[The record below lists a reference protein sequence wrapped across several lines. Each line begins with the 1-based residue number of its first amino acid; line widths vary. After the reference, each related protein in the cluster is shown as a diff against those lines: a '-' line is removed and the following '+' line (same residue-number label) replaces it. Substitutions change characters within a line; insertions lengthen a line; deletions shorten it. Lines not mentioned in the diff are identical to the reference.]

1 MLPSTDQRES
11 EFRVSSSEF
20 ASMDSVSVRRMTV
33 PIETREQLESA
44 FAKFSETAISLE
56 RSYVSLR
63 EEVTRLRTELMR
75 KQSELEA
82 ERERVR
88 QARALGEYSA
98 LLAHEIRNPLASME
112 LFAELLLECGDLEQ
126 DARGWVEQLQA
137 GLRTLA
143 MLTNNVLQQHE
154 AMGCSASTS
163 LEIGSVLTA
172 AVQFLGPVANQ
183 NDIHLAY
190 EDRSKGAKVEGER
203 SRLQQV
209 FLNLVLNAFHV
220 SRPGGQV
227 NVTAVRVENSE
238 KKVRVTV
245 EDFGRG
251 ISPEHRGRIFEA
263 GFTTRAGS
271 VGLGLAVCK
280 KIVEQHGGKIVVES
294 VPGKGSKFMVEL
306 PAL

>member
-1 MLPSTDQRES
+1 MLPSTDPS
-11 EFRVSSSEF
+11 ILSSQQILAGF
-20 ASMDSVSVRRMTV
+20 
-33 PIETREQLESA
+33 ETREQLESA
-44 FAKFSETAISLE
+44 FARFSETALSLE
-56 RSYVSLR
+56 RSYVALR
-63 EEVTRLRTELMR
+63 EEVVRLGAELTR

-112 LFAELLLECGDLEQ
+112 LFTELLLECGELEQ

-143 MLTNNVLQQHE
+143 LLTNNVLQQHE
-154 AMGCSASTS
+154 FTGSATS
-163 LEIGSVLTA
+163 AILEIGIVLSAT
-172 AVQFLGPVANQ
+172 VQFLAPVANQ
-183 NDIHLAY
+183 NRVTVVY
-190 EDRSKGAKVEGER
+190 EDRSAGAKIAGES

-209 FLNLVLNAFHV
+209 FLNLLLNAFHI
-220 SRPGGQV
+220 SNPGGQV
-227 NVTAVRVENSE
+227 NLSLTRIEHPGDPVI
-238 KKVRVTV
+238 RVTV

-251 ISPEHRGRIFEA
+251 ISPEHRDRIFEP
-263 GFTTRAGS
+263 GFTTRPGS

-280 KIVEQHGGKIVVES
+280 KIVEQHGGKILVES
-294 VPGKGSKFMVEL
+294 VLGKGSKFMVEL